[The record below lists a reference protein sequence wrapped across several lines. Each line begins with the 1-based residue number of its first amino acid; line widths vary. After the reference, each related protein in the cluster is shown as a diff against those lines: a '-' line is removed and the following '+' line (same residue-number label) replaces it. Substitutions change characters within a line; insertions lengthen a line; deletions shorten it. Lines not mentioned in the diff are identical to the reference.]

1 MNHHELIN
9 KLSTV
14 IRCSYSSLPGI
25 KPLHLSPEMSE
36 IYGTMDEEKLQIH
49 NEVYKCPGLR
59 KIHLETA
66 KLGSLD
72 VLHCVFF
79 PDSNYDLP
87 IFGADVVAT
96 PRGVGAAIV
105 DLSPVGDFS
114 PTLNEKLRNISTS
127 FNFKE
132 ERKLPEWGSIFS
144 SHCKFIRP
152 INKVEESQFINAV
165 ESYLTI
171 YTLAVMEAKP
181 VEGREERLQAQ
192 LHYCN
197 QQKKNDKTRGILER
211 CFSKEW
217 TDRYMDEVL
226 FDEPK

>member
-1 MNHHELIN
+1 MNHHDLIV

-36 IYGTMDEEKLQIH
+36 IYGTMDDEKLQIH

-105 DLSPVGDFS
+105 DLSPVSDFS
-114 PTLNEKLRNISTS
+114 PTLTEKLTHISTS

-144 SHCKFIRP
+144 SYCKFIRP
-152 INKVEESQFINAV
+152 TNKAEESKFINAV

-181 VEGREERLQAQ
+181 TEGREERLKAQ

-217 TDRYMDEVL
+217 ADRYMDEVL